1 MGRGATST
9 VDKYGDVMPRKKRKE
24 RRERLPLGQA
34 RYEIMVV
41 LRPDLGE
48 DEWEEELARFES
60 ALDKAGVTEIDSLVR
75 GRQRMAFPIDGCIYG
90 LYVLYTFVGDT
101 TVGVAVQEVRQ
112 RSMHG
117 IRPLSLCVFI
127 FFNVFNVLTSHSAK
141 IHLLSLCVCIYV
153 YVCVCVCVCTSFS
166 PSRIF
171 ARRSPFCV
179 TCVTVHNN
187 NKTRY
192 TDSGWASSLCV
203 HRRPYRTRRKGSRI
217 SMMMSDYQKTHV
229 RMYVV

>member
-112 RSMHG
+112 RSMHMHG

-153 YVCVCVCVCTSFS
+153 YVCVCVCVCMYQFFTE
-166 PSRIF
+166 PDLRPQKPIL
-171 ARRSPFCV
+171 RHMC
-179 TCVTVHNN
+179 
-187 NKTRY
+187 
-192 TDSGWASSLCV
+192 
-203 HRRPYRTRRKGSRI
+203 HRT
-217 SMMMSDYQKTHV
+217 Q
-229 RMYVV
+229 

>member
-1 MGRGATST
+1 MGRGTTST

-101 TVGVAVQEVRQ
+101 TVGVAVQEVRERYTR
-112 RSMHG
+112 RSHL
-117 IRPLSLCVFI
+117 IPSV
-127 FFNVFNVLTSHSAK
+127 
-141 IHLLSLCVCIYV
+141 LLSSP
-153 YVCVCVCVCTSFS
+153 TS
-166 PSRIF
+166 
-171 ARRSPFCV
+171 
-179 TCVTVHNN
+179 
-187 NKTRY
+187 
-192 TDSGWASSLCV
+192 
-203 HRRPYRTRRKGSRI
+203 
-217 SMMMSDYQKTHV
+217 MS
-229 RMYVV
+229 